1 MARDRNRFPK
11 QRNRFGTFRLV
22 RVTASLPMV
31 ESADFAACGQSSE
44 GFF

>member
-1 MARDRNRFPK
+1 LPK

-31 ESADFAACGQSSE
+31 ESADLAPVVQLDE